1 MGGGREETTDETT
14 RPPRPGMGMR
24 DGCNAMQP
32 SLALALSLSLSAS
45 SGFRDTHHAAEEVSN
60 SNSE

>member
-1 MGGGREETTDETT
+1 
-14 RPPRPGMGMR
+14 
-24 DGCNAMQP
+24 MQP
-32 SLALALSLSLSAS
+32 SLALSLSLSAS

>member
-1 MGGGREETTDETT
+1 MQCN
-14 RPPRPGMGMR
+14 PRWR
-24 DGCNAMQP
+24 
-32 SLALALSLSLSAS
+32 LALSLSLSLSAS